1 MYAEYTQLQLT
12 FLALHSWVL
21 RVFLSGLSQYFWP
34 WQENYLLCDHVG
46 FFFYNE
52 IPTPDSSSFA
62 AWYYTLPVRIFFSG
76 RNFWSTWKKTPT
88 WRIFFTRFPK
98 LKQLGSSM
106 TIIKKLDMCKILDK
120 CKINHC
126 SVHVY
131 DAYST
136 ILHIIWPRDV

>member
-1 MYAEYTQLQLT
+1 MHYILEFWEFFYQVC
-12 FLALHSWVL
+12 HNI
-21 RVFLSGLSQYFWP
+21 SGPDKRTIYCVIML
-34 WQENYLLCDHVG
+34 V
-46 FFFYNE
+46 FFYNE
-52 IPTPDSSSFA
+52 IPTRDSSSFA

-76 RNFWSTWKKTPT
+76 GNFWSTWKKTPT